1 MLLLSRIIKIGRKSL
16 NNRDALICYGTAFYI
31 FIHIMV
37 NLCGILGLI
46 PMTGVPLP
54 FMSYG
59 GSYTFCLIA
68 VLTVVQRINVETNAK
83 LSYSVGNK
91 K

>member
-1 MLLLSRIIKIGRKSL
+1 MLIIGRRCL
-16 NNRDALICYGTAFYI
+16 NNRDALICYGGAFYI

-37 NLCGILGLI
+37 NLFGIFGIL

-59 GSYTFCLIA
+59 GTYTWCLI
-68 VLTVVQRINVETNAK
+68 VILSVVQRINVETKVK
-83 LSYSVGNK
+83 LAHNVGK
-91 K
+91 LKSKA

>member
-1 MLLLSRIIKIGRKSL
+1 
-16 NNRDALICYGTAFYI
+16 
-31 FIHIMV
+31 MV

-68 VLTVVQRINVETNAK
+68 LLTVVQRINVETSAK
-83 LSYSVGNK
+83 LTHSVGNNK
-91 K
+91 